1 MLNEGTICLKQN
13 SPLCGLKGGHANVTP
28 HTQEA
33 ALMRLS
39 VASLRRRV
47 KGKLHVEFVYQELT
61 SYSGLEL
68 LRRYLRQLDVPNR
81 LHAACAAT
89 GSDYGSGRLA
99 LLVLALFYVGARRL
113 EHLRYL
119 ASDPLLRRFCGLA
132 RIPTAR
138 TLGNW
143 LRQFTQGTL
152 VPLVELN
159 HALVTDTIRR
169 LALPRLTID
178 VDGTVVRAG
187 ATVGWAFRGFNPH
200 HRKDPSYYPL
210 LAHLAQTGHILRVKN
225 RPGNVHDSKQA
236 GSFLREVIDG
246 VRAALGRRLPLEFR
260 MDAAF
265 FQREVFRLLAA
276 RGCAYAIKVG
286 SWPWLPLKQLA
297 AARQHWLPVAPNVTG
312 FFHDLDIPQ
321 WQLRL
326 RVMIYRKH
334 VGHRSPKNF
343 QLDLF
348 TPDDGHF
355 EYAAVATNMALDLS
369 ALYAF
374 SCGRGAQEKTI
385 AELQGEF
392 ALDVVPTRHYGATSA
407 WQQLSVLGH
416 NLIRSFQLD
425 TLAVPKPRSRKRT
438 YAYLIRSMRTLRFLL
453 ITRAGRLTRIGGR
466 HVLRLS
472 HNPAPEALY
481 ASLSPRLAA

>member
-1 MLNEGTICLKQN
+1 
-13 SPLCGLKGGHANVTP
+13 
-28 HTQEA
+28 
-33 ALMRLS
+33 MRLN
-39 VASLRRRV
+39 VASLRRMV
-47 KGKLHVEFVYQELT
+47 KGKLHVQFVRQDLT

-68 LRRYLRQLDVPNR
+68 LRRYLRQLDLPRR
-81 LHAACAAT
+81 LRAACAAT
-89 GSDYGSGRLA
+89 GGDYGGGRLA
-99 LLVLALFYVGARRL
+99 LLILALFYVGARRL

-119 ASDPLLRRFCGLA
+119 GGDPLIARFCGLA
-132 RIPTAR
+132 RVPTGR
-138 TLGNW
+138 TVGTW
-143 LRQFTQGTL
+143 LRQFTQTTL
-152 VPLVELN
+152 APLVQLN
-159 HALVTDTIRR
+159 HDLVTEAIKR

-178 VDGTVVRAG
+178 VDGTVVRTG

-210 LAHLAQTGHILRVKN
+210 LAHVAQTGHILRVKN

-236 GSFLREVIDG
+236 VPFLRDVIDG
-246 VRAALGRRLPLEFR
+246 LRAQLGRRLPLEFR

-265 FQREVFRLLAA
+265 FQREVFRLLTA
-276 RGCAYAIKVG
+276 RGCAYAIKAG
-286 SWPWLPLKQLA
+286 YWSWLPLKPLA
-297 AARQHWLPVAPNVTG
+297 AARQRWLPVAPTVTG

-321 WQLRL
+321 WHLRL

-334 VGHRSPKNF
+334 VGHESPKNF

-355 EYAAVATNMALDLS
+355 EYAAVATNLALDLP

-374 SCGRGAQEKTI
+374 ICGRGAQEKTL
-385 AELQGEF
+385 AELKGEF
-392 ALDVVPTRHYGATSA
+392 ALDVVPTRHYGANSA
-407 WQQLSVLGH
+407 WQQLSVLAH

-425 TLAVPKPRSRKRT
+425 TLAAPKPRSRKRT

-453 ITRAGRLTRIGGR
+453 VARAGRLTRIGGR

-472 HNPAPEALY
+472 HNPATEALY
-481 ASLSPRLAA
+481 ASVTQRLAA

>member
-1 MLNEGTICLKQN
+1 
-13 SPLCGLKGGHANVTP
+13 
-28 HTQEA
+28 
-33 ALMRLS
+33 MRLS
-39 VASLRRRV
+39 VASLRRMV
-47 KGKLHVEFVYQELT
+47 KRPLHVEFVPQQFT

-68 LRRYLRQLDVPNR
+68 LRRYLRQCELPRR
-81 LHAACAAT
+81 LRAACAST
-89 GSDYGSGRLA
+89 GGDYGGGRLA
-99 LLVLALFYVGARRL
+99 LLILALFYVGARRL

-119 ASDPLLRRFCGLA
+119 GSDPLIARFCGLA

-138 TLGNW
+138 TVGNW
-143 LRQFTQGTL
+143 LRQFTQST
-152 VPLVELN
+152 VAPLVQLN
-159 HALVTDTIRR
+159 HHLVIDALKR

-178 VDGTVVRAG
+178 VDGTVVRTG

-210 LAHLAQTGHILRVKN
+210 LAHVAQTGHILRVKN

-236 GSFLREVIDG
+236 VAFLREVVDG
-246 VRAALGRRLPLEFR
+246 LRAQFGRRLPLEFR

-265 FQREVFRLLAA
+265 CQRDVFRLLTA

-286 SWPWLPLKQLA
+286 YWSWLPLKELA
-297 AARQHWLPVAPNVTG
+297 AARQRWLPVAPKVTG
-312 FFHDLDIPQ
+312 FFHDLAIPQ
-321 WQLRL
+321 WNLTV

-334 VGHRSPKNF
+334 VAHESPKNF

-369 ALYAF
+369 ALHAF
-374 SCGRGAQEKTI
+374 ICGRGAQEKTI
-385 AELQGEF
+385 AELKGEF
-392 ALDVVPTRHYGATSA
+392 ALDVIPTRHYGANTA
-407 WQQLSVLGH
+407 WQQLSVLAH

-425 TLAVPKPRSRKRT
+425 TLAEPKPRSRKRT
-438 YAYLIRSMRTLRFLL
+438 YTYLIRSMRTLRFLL

-472 HNPAPEALY
+472 HNPATEALY
-481 ASLSPRLAA
+481 ASLNRRLAA